1 MISSQTLHTTP
12 TSTQNKPASATTT
25 FRLTDSTYYT
35 PEANQ
40 HYQSASMFKE
50 FQSCEA
56 RAMAKLA
63 GWEPEN
69 KDPTALLAGNY
80 VHSYFESQEAH
91 ERFIK
96 DNPVMFTKSG
106 SLKAAYKTAQTMI
119 DALKDDKHFTE
130 AYMPGEKEL
139 ILTGDIGGVQ
149 WMGKLDSYMPGKAFF
164 MDIKTTQDIH
174 KRFWVP
180 DERRGHWG
188 SFVEAYNYPLQMAV
202 YQELIFQTYDV
213 RPEPII
219 VAVTKQEPPDK
230 AFIAI
235 PQEYL
240 DTAMSQLLEAQD
252 RVEAVRSGQV
262 PPKRCEQ
269 CEYCRETKHLGA
281 PISMTELIE

>member
-1 MISSQTLHTTP
+1 
-12 TSTQNKPASATTT
+12 
-25 FRLTDSTYYT
+25 LTDANYYNK
-35 PEANQ
+35 EANQ
-40 HYQSASMFKE
+40 HFQSASMFKE
-50 FQSCEA
+50 FLSCEA
-56 RAMAKLA
+56 RAMAMLA
-63 GWEPEN
+63 GWEPAN

-80 VHSYFESQEAH
+80 VHSYFESKSAH
-91 ERFIK
+91 EQFIQ
-96 DNPVMFTKSG
+96 DNPVMFTKTG

-119 DALKDDKHFTE
+119 DALKDDKHFIE
-130 AYMPGEKEL
+130 AYMPGEKEM
-139 ILTGDIGGVQ
+139 ILTGDIGGTQ
-149 WMGKLDSYMPGKAFF
+149 WMGKLDSYIPGQSFF

-180 DERRGHWG
+180 DGRHGHWG

-202 YQELIFQTYDV
+202 YQELIFQAYGV

-252 RVEAVRSGQV
+252 RIEAVRSGQI
-262 PPKRCEQ
+262 PPRRCEQ
-269 CEYCRETKHLGA
+269 CDYCRATKHLGQI
-281 PISMTELIE
+281 ISMHELIE